1 MAPNL
6 LDHIKYESAAGHSQ
20 HMREIQASRG
30 VTNATLRASAVKQY
44 DEPGAAESRAIDK
57 VLRLPT

>member
-1 MAPNL
+1 MSPNL
-6 LDHIKYESAAGHSQ
+6 KAHVQYESAARHSQ
-20 HMREIQASRG
+20 HMGEIQASRG

>member
-6 LDHIKYESAAGHSQ
+6 LDHLKYESSAGHSQ

-30 VTNATLRASAVKQY
+30 VLNATLRASSVKQY
-44 DEPGAAESRAIDK
+44 DELGPTESRAVDK
-57 VLRLPT
+57 VLRLPG